1 MEAVASPS
9 PFEPPFKRG
18 VSSASLFE
26 SPSKRGSAELLVSP
40 ATLAP
45 GRSCR
50 VKLFHC
56 SKAQFELLVG
66 CLVDRSVEPL
76 LQGQDEALVAA
87 FQKLAWLQEWCRGM
101 RVPRLELASG
111 ADTVE
116 LNLRALVDTP
126 KQCNRCGA
134 EERFVNCARCCVAS
148 WCSEKC
154 IKGQY
159 EAHQQSASCVWGQR
173 FREFFGL

>member
-1 MEAVASPS
+1 MEAVAVP
-9 PFEPPFKRG
+9 
-18 VSSASLFE
+18 SLFE
-26 SPSKRGSAELLVSP
+26 SPSKRAAELLVSP
-40 ATLAP
+40 VTLTP

-56 SKAQFELLVG
+56 PRAKFEVLVG

-76 LQGQDEALVAA
+76 LREQDEAMVAA
-87 FQKLAWLQEWCRGM
+87 FQKLAWLEEWCRGM
-101 RVPRLELASG
+101 RVPRLELACGNG
-111 ADTVE
+111 ADTME
-116 LNLRALVDTP
+116 LNLRALIDTP

-159 EAHQQSASCVWGQR
+159 EAHQQSASCIWGQR